1 MPAWLRGVTASFTQ
15 MAYSGGASAHPVPS
29 YRNEAGLSPPEL
41 IGSCWRFLPV
51 IGRSNWATA
60 TASWAQRA
68 SCLDRHYRLLKSIL
82 QRRTTRSGVTRDVAW
97 RWRWVLLLGVGPIA
111 WPSACAPATSL
122 PATRLPICIPWC
134 GGFPLKAPWLKAK
147 QPSEAKES
155 RPRRQV
161 CERFHSRGAEGR

>member
-68 SCLDRHYRLLKSIL
+68 SCLDRHYRLLKSSSKTYNEERRYTGRRMAL
-82 QRRTTRSGVTRDVAW
+82 DVGASPGGWSYCLAQRLCTCHVIACDPAAYMHPLVRRLSVEGTLAKSKTALRSQRVA
-97 RWRWVLLLGVGPIA
+97 
-111 WPSACAPATSL
+111 T
-122 PATRLPICIPWC
+122 
-134 GGFPLKAPWLKAK
+134 
-147 QPSEAKES
+147 KET
-155 RPRRQV
+155 
-161 CERFHSRGAEGR
+161 GL